1 MLSNV
6 KHIVH
11 RALLMTAIVAS
22 TALLAAPVPAVKAP
36 QVEKPVRVL
45 FVGNSY
51 LYYGDAVYNHVQRLA
66 VAAGLVTQDELQY
79 KAATIG
85 GAALEHH
92 NIEYLTEPGRI
103 GVKEPFQLVVLQG
116 GSAEPLSAARRER
129 FRKSAI
135 DAAKIIAARGGKV
148 ALYLTHA
155 YVKPHRNAKPENIR
169 LTEEMYVSV
178 GNEINALVI
187 PVGLAFEL
195 AYQRRPDI
203 KLHKAFDGTHPEL
216 IGTYLAACTVFAS
229 IYGQSPVGNRYDYF
243 SRIDRD
249 TAAFLQQVAADTVK
263 LFYGKAGSP

>member
-1 MLSNV
+1 MRPILRHLMPIALALAMWLSLPP
-6 KHIVH
+6 
-11 RALLMTAIVAS
+11 AWATP
-22 TALLAAPVPAVKAP
+22 APQVTAP
-36 QVEKPVRVL
+36 QVEKPTRVL
-45 FVGNSY
+45 FIGNSY

-66 VAAGLVTQDELQY
+66 VAAGLVTQEELQY

-92 NIEYLTEPGRI
+92 NIEYLTKPGQI

-129 FRKSAI
+129 FRKSAVE
-135 DAAKIIAARGGKV
+135 AGKLIAARGGKV

-187 PVGLAFEL
+187 PVGLAFEE
-195 AYQRRPDI
+195 AYRRRPEI
-203 KLHKAFDGTHPEL
+203 KLHKEFDGTHPEL
-216 IGTYLAACTVFAS
+216 IGTYLAACTAFAS
-229 IYGQSPVGNRYDYF
+229 VYGQSPVGNRYDYYG
-243 SRIDRD
+243 RIDKD

-263 LFYGKAGSP
+263 KFYGK